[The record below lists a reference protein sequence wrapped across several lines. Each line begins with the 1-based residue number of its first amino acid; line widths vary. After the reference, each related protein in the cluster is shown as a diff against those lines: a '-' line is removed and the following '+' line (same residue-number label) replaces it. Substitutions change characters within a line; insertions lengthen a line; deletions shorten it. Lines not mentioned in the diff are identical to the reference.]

1 MTRLYEILISMAI
14 VAVLFVLV
22 AVFLPSSRTLVE
34 QSETNRQRT
43 IVFDTINSFHRFGEW
58 NPIMLR
64 DPRIRVERSGPEQG
78 VGARLSYESDE
89 RAIGKGS
96 WEIVESDP
104 GNRVVYAIES
114 PSMGDNKRM
123 DFTLRGT
130 GRNNRNIEITQRYHV
145 DYGWNLLGRYAGMY
159 VRSSVGEDMK
169 IGMRRLSTLLAQV
182 PNVDYRVEGSKLR
195 DMATVDVPAENLL
208 LVFAGAVDRNN
219 QKIKESM
226 EANSEWIKRAMDAN
240 NLEPAGPMRIITSE
254 LGREAYIFD
263 VAQPVRR
270 RAPGGAARS
279 TGADGAE
286 AADMPRPVVDD
297 GELTGLDLPETVS
310 YQRTE
315 PGRAARAL
323 YTGYMAELDN
333 VRNALRAWAM
343 TYGHQPAGR
352 PYEHYVNGIDAA
364 FTAEGEY
371 EVYWPLRDP
380 NAATAPAAPAPTPA
394 PAEAPAA
401 AAE

>member
-43 IVFDTINSFHRFGEW
+43 IVFDTLNSFRRFGEW

-64 DPRIRVERSGPEQG
+64 DPQMRVERSGPEEG

-89 RAIGKGS
+89 RAIGKGA

-114 PSMGDNKRM
+114 PAVGSDKRM

-169 IGMRRLSTLLAQV
+169 IGMRRLSTMLAQV

-195 DMATVDVPAENLL
+195 DMSTVDRPAENLL
-208 LVFAGAVDRNN
+208 VVFAGAVDRNN

-240 NLEPAGPMRIITSE
+240 NLEPAGPMRIVTSE

-270 RAPGGAARS
+270 KASGGTARS
-279 TGADGAE
+279 TGAEGEE
-286 AADMPRPVVDD
+286 AAAAQPIAAND
-297 GELTGLDLPETVS
+297 GELTGLDLPETVK
-310 YQRTE
+310 YERTE

-323 YTGYMAELDN
+323 YTGYMAELEN

-343 TYGHQPAGR
+343 THGHEAAGR
-352 PYEHYVNGIDAA
+352 PYEYYVNGIDAA

-371 EVYWPLRDP
+371 EVYWPLRDR
-380 NAATAPAAPAPTPA
+380 NAPVAPAAPAAAPVEA
-394 PAEAPAA
+394 PAEA
-401 AAE
+401 AE